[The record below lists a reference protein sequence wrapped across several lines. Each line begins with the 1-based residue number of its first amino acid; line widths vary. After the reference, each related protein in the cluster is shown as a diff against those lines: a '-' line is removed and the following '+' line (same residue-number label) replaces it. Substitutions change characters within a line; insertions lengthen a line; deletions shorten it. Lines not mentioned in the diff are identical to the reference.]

1 MCVYKSSATAVC
13 YLNTL
18 IPPDCWQPS
27 PVKYCHTA
35 QLLNIIAYNISRTV
49 LMQTALETAL
59 AFHMF
64 TY

>member
-1 MCVYKSSATAVC
+1 MYVYKSSATAVR

-18 IPPDCWQPS
+18 IPPVYWQS
-27 PVKYCHTA
+27 LPVKYCHSA

-59 AFHMF
+59 AFHVF